1 MRAKIRTTGAG
12 TEYWDNIEKRTVFV
26 PNGSKPNF
34 EVTENPKS
42 MVHVEEKKKVEELD
56 VDSMNLKQLKEHAAS
71 LEIKLPKEAKTK
83 AEVLKHIKGE
93 EVVEEDE
100 VL

>member
-34 EVTENPKS
+34 EVTDEYESLIHK
-42 MVHVEEKKKVEELD
+42 EEKKVVENEPDLER
-56 VDSMNLKQLKEHAAS
+56 MNLKELKEHAAS
-71 LEIKLPKEAKTK
+71 LEIELPNEAKTK
-83 AEVLKHIKGE
+83 DQIKSVIKSE
-93 EVVEEDE
+93 ETDEE
-100 VL
+100 

>member
-1 MRAKIRTTGAG
+1 MRIKIRKTAQG

-26 PNGSKPNF
+26 PAGKKPSF

-42 MVHVEEKKKVEELD
+42 MVHVKEKKKIEEVD
-56 VDSMNLKQLKEHAAS
+56 VDSMNLKHLKEHAAS
-71 LEIKLPKEAKTK
+71 LEIEIPKEAKTK
-83 AEVLKHIKGE
+83 AEVLKIIKGE

>member
-1 MRAKIRTTGAG
+1 MRTETKKKAAG

-26 PNGSKPNF
+26 PTGNKPDF

-56 VDSMNLKQLKEHAAS
+56 VDSMNLKQLKEYAAS
-71 LEIKLPKEAKTK
+71 LEIELPKEAKTK

>member
-1 MRAKIRTTGAG
+1 MRTEIRKTAQG
-12 TEYWDNIEKRTVFV
+12 TEYWDNIEKRSVFV
-26 PNGSKPNF
+26 SVGKKPGF

-56 VDSMNLKQLKEHAAS
+56 IDSMNLKQLKEHAAS
-71 LEIKLPKEAKTK
+71 LEIELPKEAKTK